1 MIRTLIS
8 VPEVESLQWLGENC
22 GVPDLGKVAGTM
34 SVTVSDVT
42 ELTRKCMVYQGVLA
56 DAAEMHADAKR
67 QEQQAQQDGSE
78 DEAFKPLQWT
88 VVHGAASF
96 SDPAI
101 LDAALAVEPYI
112 AAALEKKHTQ
122 HRSKGNQWQSADDR
136 AAPQTT
142 PMHIAAIRGNTRLIE
157 LLVKNGHPTNAADRW
172 GRIPLEYACLQMWTP
187 LELTAAFGASAL
199 EYCNEMGTLTLRRPG
214 IGEDAHADVAANRN
228 RSSVRDGGSG
238 GSGGGGGGNPNQ
250 EYAPFEYVEAG
261 GGFQTPTENAKIP
274 STCDFDIVTK
284 MTVAEFQHTYVSA
297 RRPLLLRGFQK
308 GPKWDALRESWSK
321 AKIAASHPDVRLE
334 TASIPYAKTFG
345 FVEPLQSLSIA
356 EYVDQIMDADR
367 DRGSD
372 QEPPRY
378 IFSSTKLSLPANS
391 SLHAVLTTPSFAVDR
406 DNIKDKGPQWY
417 LGAPDTGAPI
427 HYHDSALNVLVHGR
441 KRWTLL
447 PPRHALYSKKHI
459 LKWTVED
466 YPKVK
471 DVALQCIQEPGDIV
485 FVPEAWSH
493 GVLNLAESVGWAF
506 EFEVAYK
513 KMRPFDRDRRRQQL
527 EKALGSGGG
536 VRADSSTSTDGTRAP
551 TSKLAL
557 MQKRIKVLRQMLKEV
572 GGECKGCTE
581 REQFADAIVARVA
594 TYTETAAASKDE
606 L

>member
-284 MTVAEFQHTYVSA
+284 MTVAEFQHTYGGRCCCA
-297 RRPLLLRGFQK
+297 AFRK
-308 GPKWDALRESWSK
+308 GRS
-321 AKIAASHPDVRLE
+321 
-334 TASIPYAKTFG
+334 
-345 FVEPLQSLSIA
+345 
-356 EYVDQIMDADR
+356 
-367 DRGSD
+367 
-372 QEPPRY
+372 
-378 IFSSTKLSLPANS
+378 
-391 SLHAVLTTPSFAVDR
+391 
-406 DNIKDKGPQWY
+406 
-417 LGAPDTGAPI
+417 
-427 HYHDSALNVLVHGR
+427 
-441 KRWTLL
+441 
-447 PPRHALYSKKHI
+447 
-459 LKWTVED
+459 
-466 YPKVK
+466 
-471 DVALQCIQEPGDIV
+471 
-485 FVPEAWSH
+485 
-493 GVLNLAESVGWAF
+493 
-506 EFEVAYK
+506 
-513 KMRPFDRDRRRQQL
+513 
-527 EKALGSGGG
+527 
-536 VRADSSTSTDGTRAP
+536 GTRFARAGAKQRLRLR
-551 TSKLAL
+551 TRMCGWRLQASRTLKHLAL
-557 MQKRIKVLRQMLKEV
+557 SNLCNRCPLPNTLTRSWMPTV
-572 GGECKGCTE
+572 TE
-581 REQFADAIVARVA
+581 AA
-594 TYTETAAASKDE
+594 TKNRLATFLAQRN
-606 L
+606 